1 MIPMANLHSKHSQWK
16 KALLVYYD
24 IEFSGNIRS
33 EFGKDCSIFEI
44 ALCCKKEEFFC
55 AINPY
60 LTKTNVQPTVH
71 PKYKMLSKEEYSKN
85 TDAKSFHIA
94 IYRVKKF
101 LDRLLKKHRKTW
113 VCMISHNGF
122 RSDKVVIEHEM
133 AYHKLT
139 HLPVYFFDSLLYLRE
154 VCPGLK
160 SYSLENLYKHIFKKD
175 HNAHNAKADAK
186 ALVDIFKHIGQPLH
200 GVLYTMN
207 TIPWRNSI
215 GIGFQIE
222 QRLLSL
228 GICDIVHL
236 YKITN
241 GDLLKTRQLLSASL
255 KYSFSEKL
263 LENIYYWY
271 KLAEVIV
278 NRELLLSD
286 FPPLSSQ

>member
-1 MIPMANLHSKHSQWK
+1 MISTANLHSKNSQWK

-44 ALCCKKEEFFC
+44 ALSVKKEGFFC
-55 AINPY
+55 VVNPY
-60 LTKTNVQPTVH
+60 LTKANVQPTVH
-71 PKYKMLSKEEYSKN
+71 PKYKMLSKEEYSKDTN
-85 TDAKSFHIA
+85 AKPFHVA
-94 IYRVKKF
+94 IQCVRKF
-101 LDRLLKKHRKTW
+101 IDRQLKKHKKKW

-122 RSDKVVIEHEM
+122 RSDKVVLEHEI
-133 AYHKLT
+133 AYHKLCP
-139 HLPVYFFDSLLYLRE
+139 LPYFFFDSLLYLRE
-154 VCPGLK
+154 VCPGLT
-160 SYSLENLYKHIFKKD
+160 SYSLENLYSYIFKKD
-175 HNAHNAKADAK
+175 HHAHNAKADTK

-200 GVLYTMN
+200 GVLYSMN
-207 TIPWRNSI
+207 TIPWRNCV

-222 QRLLSL
+222 QRLLCL

-241 GDLLKTRQLLSASL
+241 GDLLKTKELLSTSL

-271 KLAEVIV
+271 KLATVIV

-286 FPPLSSQ
+286 LPPNSE